1 MRVLCGALFP
11 MTDTCGLCRSANL
24 ESAYKPHGSGRGLT
38 VHVCTHCGLVQ
49 SLPRIDKAPRREAAV
64 SSGADWGNVRYGK
77 GFRAEACLAMIAAHA
92 DLRGSL
98 SVLDVGSNRGAFARA
113 LLAMAPNAQLTCVE
127 PDERVADACANLD
140 RTTLINARI
149 ENVKLP
155 SACFDI
161 VHSCHTI
168 EHLASPAS
176 VIADHWRV
184 LKPGGLLVV
193 DAPNIA
199 LIGSED
205 VLEEWFIDKHLYH
218 FSKTTLSRLLDA
230 SGFETVGEPDPNDRE
245 NLLFA
250 ARKWAVAA
258 RPVKR
263 DGKEVDNA
271 MALFSTYLTN
281 RARNL
286 AALENVASEISSLA
300 PERVAL
306 WGAGRL
312 FDALV
317 LQGHF
322 NPKTL
327 TLLIDTHLKDHMAER
342 HGVALS
348 GPDAIAAADPGV
360 IVVMS
365 RAFSGEIAQAA
376 AKAAP
381 KAEIIFY
388 ADLLS
393 RARTRLAA

>member
-1 MRVLCGALFP
+1 
-11 MTDTCGLCRSANL
+11 MTDTCGLCRSPKL
-24 ESAYKPHGSGRGLT
+24 ESVYKPHGSGRGLT
-38 VHVCTHCGLVQ
+38 VHLCTNCGLMQ
-49 SLPRIDKAPRREAAV
+49 SLPRIDRAPRRAAAV

-77 GFRAEACLAMIAAHA
+77 GFRTDACMAMIKAHT
-92 DLRGSL
+92 DLRYAL
-98 SVLDVGSNRGAFARA
+98 SVLDVGSNRGSFARA
-113 LLAMAPNAQLTCVE
+113 MLAAAPRAQLTCVE
-127 PDERVADACANLD
+127 PDERVANSCAELE
-140 RTTLINARI
+140 RTTLITSRI
-149 ENVKLP
+149 EDVKLP
-155 SACFDI
+155 SASFDI

-184 LKPGGLLVV
+184 LKPGGLLIM

-199 LIGSED
+199 LIGADD

-218 FSKTTLSRLLDA
+218 FSKTTLTRLLDA

-245 NLLFA
+245 NLLIA

-263 DGKEVDNA
+263 DGKEIDA
-271 MALFSTYLTN
+271 ALGLLSTYLVN

-286 AALENVASEISSLA
+286 AVLEDVATEIASFA

-317 LQGHF
+317 LQGRF
-322 NPKTL
+322 NPKLL

-348 GPDAIAAADPGV
+348 GPDAIEKADPRV

-381 KAEIIFY
+381 QAAIVFY

>member
-1 MRVLCGALFP
+1 
-11 MTDTCGLCRSANL
+11 MTDSCGLCRSPNL
-24 ESAYKPHGSGRGLT
+24 ESIYKPQGSGRGLT
-38 VHVCTHCGLVQ
+38 VYICTHCGLVQ
-49 SLPRIDKAPRREAAV
+49 SLPRIDNAPRREAAV

-77 GFRAEACLAMIAAHA
+77 GFRTEACLAMIKAHT
-92 DLRGSL
+92 DLRGRL
-98 SVLDVGSNRGAFARA
+98 SVLDVGSNRGSFARA
-113 LLAMAPNAQLTCVE
+113 LLTVAPQAELTCVE
-127 PDERVADACANLD
+127 PDERVASACANLEGV
-140 RTTLINARI
+140 TLINARI
-149 ENVKLP
+149 EDTRLP
-155 SACFDI
+155 SASFDI
-161 VHSCHTI
+161 VYSCHTL
-168 EHLASPAS
+168 EHLASPAF
-176 VIADHWRV
+176 VMADHWRV
-184 LKPGGLLVV
+184 LKAGGLLIV
-193 DAPNIA
+193 DVPNIA
-199 LIGSED
+199 LTGSED
-205 VLEEWFIDKHLYH
+205 VLEEWFIDKHLFH
-218 FSKTTLSRLLDA
+218 FSKTTLMRLLDA

-263 DGKEVDNA
+263 DSKEVDA
-271 MALFSTYLTN
+271 GLALLSTYLVN
-281 RARNL
+281 RSRNL
-286 AALENVASEISSLA
+286 AVLEDVATEISSLA

-317 LQGHF
+317 LQGRF
-322 NPKTL
+322 NPKLL

-348 GPDAIAAADPGV
+348 GPDAIASADPGV

-365 RAFSGEIAQAA
+365 RAFSSEIAQAA

>member
-1 MRVLCGALFP
+1 
-11 MTDTCGLCRSANL
+11 MTDACGLCRSPTL
-24 ESAYKPHGSGRGLT
+24 ESVYKPQGSGRGLT
-38 VHVCTHCGLVQ
+38 VHLCTHCGLLQ
-49 SLPRIDKAPRREAAV
+49 SLPRIDHAPRRAAAV

-77 GFRAEACLAMIAAHA
+77 GFRTEACLAMIKAHV

-98 SVLDVGSNRGAFARA
+98 SVLDIGSNRGSFARA
-113 LLAMAPNAQLTCVE
+113 MLAAAPQAQLTCVE
-127 PDERVADACANLD
+127 PDERVANSCTSLE
-140 RTTLINARI
+140 RTSLIRARI
-149 ENVKLP
+149 EDVKLP
-155 SACFDI
+155 SASFDI

-176 VIADHWRV
+176 VLADHWRV
-184 LKPGGLLVV
+184 LKPGGLLIV
-193 DAPNIA
+193 DAPNVA
-199 LIGSED
+199 LIGTDD

-263 DGKEVDNA
+263 DGKEADA
-271 MALFSTYLTN
+271 ALSLFSTYLVN

-286 AALENVASEISSLA
+286 AVLQDVAKEIANLA

-317 LQGHF
+317 LQGGF

-327 TLLIDTHLKDHMAER
+327 TLLIDTHLKDHMTER

-376 AKAAP
+376 AKTAP
-381 KAEIIFY
+381 RAEIIFY
-388 ADLLS
+388 SDLLS